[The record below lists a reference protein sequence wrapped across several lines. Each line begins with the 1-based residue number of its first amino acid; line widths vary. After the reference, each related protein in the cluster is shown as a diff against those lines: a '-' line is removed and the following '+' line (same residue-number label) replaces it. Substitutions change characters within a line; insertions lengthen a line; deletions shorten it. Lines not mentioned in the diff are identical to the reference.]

1 MSSKLITPPT
11 NTAVSLAAAR
21 AAARVDG
28 DAMDGEILQA
38 VQGYTDDAE
47 FETQRALVAQ
57 TRRVTLDRFER
68 AIRLE
73 RPPLL
78 SVVHVKFFDQAGQLQ
93 ILDPQDYQVDAESE
107 PGYIVPAPGKAWPA
121 TADRI
126 NAVQVEY
133 TCGYGP
139 DDAAVPAGIK
149 SYILAKVA
157 EQFAPSGSPAAAHV
171 PRLLDGFR
179 VYG

>member
-1 MSSKLITPPT
+1 MSSKLITPPA

-38 VQGYTDDAE
+38 VQGFTDDAE
-47 FETQRALVAQ
+47 FETQRALVEQ
-57 TRRVTLDRFER
+57 RRRVTLDRFDR
-68 AIRLE
+68 AIRLD

-93 ILDPQDYQVDAESE
+93 ILDPEDYQVDSESE
-107 PGYIVPAPGKAWPA
+107 PGYIVPAPGRAWPA

-126 NAVQVEY
+126 NAVYVEY
-133 TCGYGP
+133 ICGYGP
-139 DDAAVPAGIK
+139 DDVAVPAGIK

-157 EQFAPSGSPAAAHV
+157 EQFAPSGSPAVAHV